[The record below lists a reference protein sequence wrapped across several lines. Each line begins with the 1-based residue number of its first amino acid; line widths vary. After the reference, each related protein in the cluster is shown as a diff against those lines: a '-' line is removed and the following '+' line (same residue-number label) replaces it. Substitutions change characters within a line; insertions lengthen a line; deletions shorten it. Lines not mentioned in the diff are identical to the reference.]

1 MNNKSPF
8 NSLLVPTDFSD
19 ASRDAFQWALRAV
32 DGKESVI
39 IVLHVVDES
48 LIELIAA
55 HEFGDQ
61 DEVAQTMRKRAEER
75 LAEFKNAGN
84 DEVEIDV
91 IVSQGLPFLE
101 IVSKAEDFA
110 VDAIVMGRVG
120 RRGSFEKL
128 LFGSTAE
135 KILRASRCPVVAL
148 PQSGTG

>member
-1 MNNKSPF
+1 
-8 NSLLVPTDFSD
+8 
-19 ASRDAFQWALRAV
+19 
-32 DGKESVI
+32 
-39 IVLHVVDES
+39 
-48 LIELIAA
+48 
-55 HEFGDQ
+55 
-61 DEVAQTMRKRAEER
+61 MRKRAEER

-91 IVSQGLPFLE
+91 VVSQGLPFLE
-101 IVSKAEDFA
+101 IISKAEDFA

-148 PQSGTG
+148 PESG